1 MPESIVDL
9 LAMIHH
15 DLGGSL
21 LGYPSTAGTPFT
33 VNPCEIAI
41 IARLVTDEMI
51 FRMVG

>member
-15 DLGGSL
+15 DLGGGF
-21 LGYPSTAGTPFT
+21 LGYPSNAGAPLT

-41 IARLVTDEMI
+41 IARLVTDEII
-51 FRMVG
+51 FPIVS